1 MSDFGA
7 YREKVAAL
15 GKQAAQAEDAKD
27 YKLAFEL
34 YTKALDIFAH
44 MIKCK
49 SRFPTGI
56 LQGTI
61 SLEVLGKNLNSKI
74 NIDGLFISLR
84 TDEF

>member
-7 YREKVAAL
+7 YRDKVALL

-27 YKLAFEL
+27 YKGAFEY

-49 SRFPTGI
+49 LTVYSKEVI
-56 LQGTI
+56 NEGTY
-61 SLEVLGKNLNSKI
+61 SKSC
-74 NIDGLFISLR
+74 DRVS
-84 TDEF
+84 